1 MRIAF
6 SGTGNSGKTTLVKSF
21 LYTWGN
27 YITPERTYRDVIE
40 EDKLSHSSNT
50 TTDTQ
55 EKILSFMI
63 DQIQS
68 YNQSD
73 KVVYDRC
80 PLDNIAYSM
89 WCHEKGIDGFT
100 KDFVTEQIKLMK
112 ESMRFIDI
120 IFLCR
125 FDVKQ
130 KIEDDGFRDTDIN
143 FIKEV
148 DNIFYSLYK
157 QYTEH
162 PEADIFFPQGDSPCI
177 IMLPDNSQARIDLVA
192 EYVSP
197 DGDMYGD
204 EDSILNP
211 ENINELERLVEIQK
225 KVKDQEDE
233 EERLKQKFGLRP
245 GGELGGGS
253 DYPSITL

>member
-21 LYTWGN
+21 LYNWKD
-27 YITPERTYRDVIE
+27 YSTPEKTYRDLIQE
-40 EDKLSHSSNT
+40 EGLSHSSAT

-55 EKILSFMI
+55 EKILNFMI
-63 DQIQS
+63 DQIQGS
-68 YNQSD
+68 AQAD

-80 PLDNIAYSM
+80 PLDNLAYSM
-89 WCHEKGIDGFT
+89 WCHDKGIEGFT
-100 KDFVTEQIKLMK
+100 KAFITEQIKLMK

-125 FDVKQ
+125 FDIKQ
-130 KIEDDGFRDTDIN
+130 KVVDDGFRDTDLS

-148 DNIFYSLYK
+148 DNIFYSLFR

-162 PEADIFFPQGDSPCI
+162 PEADIFFPKGDSPCI
-177 IMLPDNSQARIDLVA
+177 ILLPDNPQARIDEVA
-192 EYVSP
+192 EYVAP

-211 ENINELERLVEIQK
+211 DNLDELERLVKIQK
-225 KVKDQEDE
+225 EAQESEEE
-233 EERLKQKFGLRP
+233 EERLKQKFGLPP
-245 GGELGGGS
+245 GRDFGGAS